1 MGEEVQRQTEGLI
14 EKTLALAAYALLFF
28 KVTRKTV
35 LILDGELGLGSAP
48 GCGRQALWLAD
59 GNRDVGTSPSPDGTV
74 NLSKVPAQPGS
85 GCHEC
90 RGHPLEADLP
100 GQRGA
105 LSGQSCEEVSVCG
118 HVAPRLPVLTTKN
131 RLPQASS
138 LQNGGGEASYAS
150 SHILQL
156 LFLLPAG
163 VVGVTSGRRVSFKKK
178 REQRRAET
186 QVNKHLGQ
194 VACGNSPGSGIQ
206 KTLSTHDFD
215 ILAVGLWAS

>member
-48 GCGRQALWLAD
+48 GCGRRQALWLAD

-105 LSGQSCEEVSVCG
+105 LSGQDEVKRTRG
-118 HVAPRLPVLTTKN
+118 YLHV
-131 RLPQASS
+131 
-138 LQNGGGEASYAS
+138 
-150 SHILQL
+150 
-156 LFLLPAG
+156 
-163 VVGVTSGRRVSFKKK
+163 
-178 REQRRAET
+178 
-186 QVNKHLGQ
+186 
-194 VACGNSPGSGIQ
+194 
-206 KTLSTHDFD
+206 
-215 ILAVGLWAS
+215 